1 MMKIEFEIQITFFS
15 KYQMIVLTHTFAIP
29 RKKLMGKVDKEK
41 HRHRRY
47 VAFHHFFDYH
57 DFHH

>member
-1 MMKIEFEIQITFFS
+1 MKIEFEIQIIFFS
-15 KYQMIVLTHTFAIP
+15 KNQMIVLTRTFAIP
-29 RKKLMGKVDKEK
+29 RKKLMDKVDKKK
-41 HRHRRY
+41 HRHRRN